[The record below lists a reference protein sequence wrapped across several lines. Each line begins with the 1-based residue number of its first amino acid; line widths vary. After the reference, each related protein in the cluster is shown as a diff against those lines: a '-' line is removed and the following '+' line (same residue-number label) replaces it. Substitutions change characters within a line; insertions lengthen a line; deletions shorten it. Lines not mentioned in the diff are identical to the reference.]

1 MNLSKVFE
9 DVNLMP
15 ESKTPS
21 WWSWISPL
29 QTSTTI
35 LWSKP
40 KHKHKLNPFFSCR
53 ERKETQTQKLE
64 YIDQNP
70 PSILLWFWF
79 WFWFWFDFSQCVTM
93 STNTNSAKSPNTNG
107 ASFRDFLQKK
117 ILTQTQKPLRIS
129 VWRESDRMK
138 S

>member
-9 DVNLMP
+9 DANLMP
-15 ESKTPS
+15 KSKTPS

-35 LWSKP
+35 LWLKP
-40 KHKHKLNPFFSCR
+40 KHKHKLNPSFSYR

-79 WFWFWFDFSQCVTM
+79 WFWFVFSRCVTV
-93 STNTNSAKSPNTNG
+93 STNTNSAESPNTNG
-107 ASFRDFLQKK
+107 ALFWDFAKK